1 MREERHPLTL
11 ALVVAA
17 MGVVFGDIGTSPL
30 YTFKTCLQLAGAK
43 VDLPDV
49 LGICSLLVWALILVV
64 CVKYV
69 GFIMRVNH
77 DGEGG
82 ILALLALASAPQRIG
97 GLTNVIGVSGL
108 TVIVV
113 IGGSMLIGDGMI
125 TPAISVISAVEG
137 LDVISSAFQPFVVPI
152 SLVVLGAL
160 FMLQSRGTQKVGGLF
175 GPVMAVWFVAIA
187 LAGAVAV
194 VQHPVVLRALDPLYA
209 LGFATRHGMGG
220 FLVLGGV
227 VLAVTG
233 VEALYADLSHFG
245 YRPIASAWFVLIF
258 PALLLNYFGQGGVLI
273 ANPAMV
279 ENPFYALTPGWTLF
293 PMVVLATA
301 ATVIAS
307 QALISGTFTLVEQA
321 IALNLAPRVL
331 VRHTSSRYKGQ
342 VYVPSVNRVLGLGCA
357 ILVVAFRSSDR
368 LAAAY
373 GLAVAFTMLCTSLAY
388 FVVITR
394 VQHWPRA
401 VAIPL
406 VSLFV
411 VIDGSFVV
419 ASLPKFLDGGYI
431 PIAISAVL
439 TLMSLTWL
447 EGRRCLAKELA
458 QQQTPVEEVL
468 AKLDPVEMTTGT
480 MVFLTPDPR
489 GVPFVARHRWVRD
502 RAHEEHIVLLNIA
515 RAATPYVSNDHRV
528 NVERLNPRFTRVIA
542 KFGYM
547 EQPRIDPI
555 LKSCQLFGLRLD
567 ADDTSFFYAD
577 AKIVPAAN
585 GSGMPAWRRE
595 LFIALQRNARPL
607 PDDLRIQAER
617 RVELGVTVAI

>member
-11 ALVVAA
+11 GLVVAA

-342 VYVPSVNRVLGLGCA
+342 VYVPSVNRILGLGCA

-406 VSLFV
+406 V
-411 VIDGSFVV
+411 
-419 ASLPKFLDGGYI
+419 
-431 PIAISAVL
+431 
-439 TLMSLTWL
+439 TL
-447 EGRRCLAKELA
+447 
-458 QQQTPVEEVL
+458 
-468 AKLDPVEMTTGT
+468 
-480 MVFLTPDPR
+480 
-489 GVPFVARHRWVRD
+489 
-502 RAHEEHIVLLNIA
+502 
-515 RAATPYVSNDHRV
+515 
-528 NVERLNPRFTRVIA
+528 
-542 KFGYM
+542 
-547 EQPRIDPI
+547 
-555 LKSCQLFGLRLD
+555 
-567 ADDTSFFYAD
+567 
-577 AKIVPAAN
+577 
-585 GSGMPAWRRE
+585 
-595 LFIALQRNARPL
+595 
-607 PDDLRIQAER
+607 
-617 RVELGVTVAI
+617 